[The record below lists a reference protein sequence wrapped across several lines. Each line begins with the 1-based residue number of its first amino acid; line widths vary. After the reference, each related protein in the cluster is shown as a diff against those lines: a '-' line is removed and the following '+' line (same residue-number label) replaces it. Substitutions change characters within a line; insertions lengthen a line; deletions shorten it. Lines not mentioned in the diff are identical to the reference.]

1 MFLPLLDATT
11 SSIVIVEGV
20 KVGGHDIR
28 TQHKIHTHYIYIY
41 AVYRMTEHSM
51 TIYEM
56 AEGSD
61 LTLSC
66 GGALVFFL
74 LMHRGRG
81 PGVQAICVT
90 PVAQDPTCTL

>member
-1 MFLPLLDATT
+1 MFLPLLHATT

-20 KVGGHDIR
+20 KGGGHDIR

-41 AVYRMTEHSM
+41 AVYRMTEHIT

-56 AEGSD
+56 TEGSD
-61 LTLSC
+61 LTLSR

-74 LMHRGRG
+74 FIYLF
-81 PGVQAICVT
+81 IF
-90 PVAQDPTCTL
+90 

>member
-1 MFLPLLDATT
+1 MT
-11 SSIVIVEGV
+11 SEHNI
-20 KVGGHDIR
+20 KF
-28 TQHKIHTHYIYIY
+28 THIIYIY

-56 AEGSD
+56 TEGSD

-66 GGALVFFL
+66 GGALVFFFL
-74 LMHRGRG
+74 LMHPGRG
-81 PGVQAICVT
+81 PGARAVCVT